1 MTSLLLAAALLALA
15 TRAAR
20 AADWSGFI
28 DNQGQVDARVRYY
41 AIGNGVTAYVTD
53 DALVLD
59 LAGAATLQ
67 PEPDQAMR
75 RRRCAARLS
84 FARANAA
91 PRLEARTPTPVRRHF
106 FLGND
111 PARWRTDVR
120 EYQEIVYHDVWPG
133 ASLVLRASGDEL
145 RFGLLLDAGVDAARA
160 RLTCEGARLTTLANG
175 SLCVATELR
184 AIVLQRDD
192 SSAPR
197 PDPIE
202 TFTEPSLLAWS
213 TFLGGSSDE
222 MAWGT
227 AIDSHGNVL
236 VTGLTLSSHFPSTPG
251 AYDETYNGFG
261 DVFVSKLDA
270 DGRQLLWSTLIG
282 GSASNFD
289 YGYALAL
296 DASDQPVITGY
307 TWSSDFPTTAGA
319 FDRKHHGQT
328 DAFVSKLGANGDQL
342 LWSTFLGASDQDIG
356 YAVALDAAGNPVVAG
371 RTLSFDFP
379 TTSGAFDRS
388 QNGEE
393 DGFVAKLDAS
403 GSTLA
408 WSTFVGGGVFDTCR
422 GVTLAS
428 NDDALVV
435 GYTASLD
442 FPITPGAFSTTYNG
456 GLYDV
461 FALRLTAAGSALAW
475 STYLGG
481 EDYEYGIGIARDAQD
496 DVVITGATAST
507 GFPVTG
513 GAFDTT
519 QRLRRRVRD
528 QARRT
533 EQHGPVEHVRG
544 RQHVRLRDRVRC
556 GDRRGGRGAG
566 RRLDAV
572 AGLSRHRGCLPAR
585 ARGRRGRVPDRAEPE
600 RQPARLEHV
609 PRRAAHRQCLGDR
622 ARSPRPSGHC
632 RQHRVATVPDHAQ
645 CLRPHLRRRRSGRV
659 RQQVRRAAAATVS
672 GARHAVCCAA
682 ASVSPLSLLETRSAS
697 GSSPA
702 CVLRIATMRKCRA
715 RIWVLLPLTTVASS
729 SCLAPSQGEAPAAEP
744 PVASPPAGQ
753 AVNTLGDPALLRR
766 ELLAALDARI
776 DAIAARA
783 HLEARLA
790 LDQVVPIPYLGVDAD
805 PGERGV
811 LIKAVYALTAAEA
824 AGLMPG
830 DVLASLDG
838 DRTDSKVTLGAAIRK
853 HRVGDS
859 VELRFFRGGEA
870 RQARAVLAP
879 RPEEDEDEDE
889 QFPDLPPR
897 EVSST
902 GSVQLG
908 FENDAEGTT
917 PAAIEAALGGHGLPA
932 RFVVVRD
939 GTGQVLRQDAAD
951 TTGIRFPIAV
961 VRGFRAGDVVAR
973 VRFRYA
979 GGRVDQ
985 AAGIVLRY
993 QDPGN
998 YLVAR
1003 ANAAEGDLRIFR
1015 VANGLRRT
1023 LPGAIGKG
1031 ATDDDRWH
1039 TLEFRARGTQ
1049 LTATLDDTVTV
1060 TAADSYF
1067 LTGGAGLWTKS
1078 DSITDFD
1085 DVSFTVGQ

>member
-1 MTSLLLAAALLALA
+1 MRMTSLLLAAALLALA

-519 QRLRRRVRD
+519 HDGFDDVYVTKLDGQSSTVQWSTFVGGSTFGYETGFDVAIDAAGEVLVVGSTPSPD
-528 QARRT
+528 FPVTADAF
-533 EQHGPVEHVRG
+533 QHELAGDVDAFLIELSQNGSQLDWSTFLGGP
-544 RQHVRLRDRVRC
+544 LTDNAWAIAL
-556 GDRRGGRGAG
+556 DRRGHPVIAG
-566 RRLDAV
+566 STGSRRFPTTRNAY
-572 AGLSRHRGCLPAR
+572 
-585 ARGRRGRVPDRAEPE
+585 DRTYDG
-600 RQPARLEHV
+600 
-609 PRRAAHRQCLGDR
+609 GD
-622 ARSPRPSGHC
+622 
-632 RQHRVATVPDHAQ
+632 QDVF
-645 CLRPHLRRRRSGRV
+645 
-659 RQQVRRAAAATVS
+659 VS
-672 GARHAVCCAA
+672 KFGG
-682 ASVSPLSLLETRSAS
+682 P
-697 GSSPA
+697 
-702 CVLRIATMRKCRA
+702 
-715 RIWVLLPLTTVASS
+715 
-729 SCLAPSQGEAPAAEP
+729 
-744 PVASPPAGQ
+744 
-753 AVNTLGDPALLRR
+753 LLRR
-766 ELLAALDARI
+766 
-776 DAIAARA
+776 
-783 HLEARLA
+783 
-790 LDQVVPIPYLGVDAD
+790 
-805 PGERGV
+805 
-811 LIKAVYALTAAEA
+811 
-824 AGLMPG
+824 
-830 DVLASLDG
+830 
-838 DRTDSKVTLGAAIRK
+838 
-853 HRVGDS
+853 
-859 VELRFFRGGEA
+859 
-870 RQARAVLAP
+870 
-879 RPEEDEDEDE
+879 
-889 QFPDLPPR
+889 
-897 EVSST
+897 
-902 GSVQLG
+902 
-908 FENDAEGTT
+908 
-917 PAAIEAALGGHGLPA
+917 
-932 RFVVVRD
+932 
-939 GTGQVLRQDAAD
+939 
-951 TTGIRFPIAV
+951 
-961 VRGFRAGDVVAR
+961 
-973 VRFRYA
+973 
-979 GGRVDQ
+979 
-985 AAGIVLRY
+985 
-993 QDPGN
+993 
-998 YLVAR
+998 
-1003 ANAAEGDLRIFR
+1003 
-1015 VANGLRRT
+1015 
-1023 LPGAIGKG
+1023 
-1031 ATDDDRWH
+1031 
-1039 TLEFRARGTQ
+1039 
-1049 LTATLDDTVTV
+1049 
-1060 TAADSYF
+1060 
-1067 LTGGAGLWTKS
+1067 
-1078 DSITDFD
+1078 
-1085 DVSFTVGQ
+1085 